1 MLVVLNSAPKGKL
14 SIVLKAPVEALN
26 PLENPDGKHWETSNN
41 DHLSRIIQ
49 MFLSF
54 FSFCRSFLVFIRG
67 HPFVFS
73 KRFGGFASG
82 MGSNHPFGASI
93 CPSLKGRRTHLPWVG
108 KTRFPKEQ
116 ISPTPSPKIG

>member
-54 FSFCRSFLVFIRG
+54 FFFLQILSGFYSRPSFCFF
-67 HPFVFS
+67 
-73 KRFGGFASG
+73 
-82 MGSNHPFGASI
+82 
-93 CPSLKGRRTHLPWVG
+93 
-108 KTRFPKEQ
+108 
-116 ISPTPSPKIG
+116 